1 MPIYDNSGANITGTN
16 YTGVDLSGSNF
27 TNANA
32 TNVNFTNANI
42 TNVTFKNTLIVG
54 AIISTLT
61 FSNLQKGQLLVR
73 SANNGITA
81 INNLTSLT
89 KTEFSL
95 IQSSISP
102 YSITTVQ
109 TVAVKLPNG
118 QNQVTFTPS
127 ITELVNIYIATTQ
140 PVNINGLY
148 TIQTTGSLI
157 QDVSNGNATL
167 NFLKFGTIPYRVTS
181 GEGIIAL
188 IPLDINVYKVNNSGL
203 GDIIS
208 VGAFSGA
215 TGATGVTG
223 ASGTIGIN
231 GAAGATGPTGAV
243 GATGASGT
251 IGTNGAA
258 GATGPTGLAGT
269 AGTTGPTG
277 ASGTSSTD
285 ADTFVY
291 YLDSTTTASNPGT
304 GKFRLNNFSVQNSA
318 TAVYINNKDNT
329 SANNNIYA
337 YFSQLSLYGS
347 SSIGYAYLKIQDIQ
361 DYSNYI
367 IYKVTA
373 VTLNDSSSTGW
384 ITLTITNVVPIITP
398 LITAHTCYLSF
409 TPFGPMGATGTT
421 GPTGPTGPV
430 STASLASTMTI
441 GNKASTT
448 LDMSSNAITNV
459 TTLTATTVTPTTI
472 TGWNV
477 KSLAQGTNVT
487 ISNDGAGTYTINSSG
502 GGGGTGQT
510 GPTGPTGAVGP
521 VYTPISTT
529 LQDGLLSVL
538 SAYAGQTG
546 NNAYPTN
553 VQSWDFDSYDY
564 VVLLEIKQTGSVG
577 NTHLRYTWFDDATL
591 ARYCYSWMEDAEG
604 TFSSNEANENM
615 IIFLNS
621 INASTAPVEIHHY
634 IKITFTRPKFST
646 NTIIGN
652 IESYSTAR
660 DTNGYP
666 NRTYKSVATT
676 AYSSTSVTTGI
687 LSSRLV
693 FYNNSSSGFAVA
705 NQAYCK
711 IMKKPRAESGGEFV
725 SSSASSTIVSLQLFS
740 GSPVSIGSIGGYSN
754 NQYLFGSSTY
764 DFDNYN
770 YDIEF
775 VINQT
780 SGTGL
785 LFYFCWDNVV
795 DFSYYQV
802 QYNDWDGSTTYIGGN
817 PHSAIFYTQ
826 SVSDFQGSYKGTLRA
841 LPAPGGASNNNRL
854 VLEGTM
860 SINFQTTGTRTFSQL
875 PRCSKTII
883 TYAGS
888 SQNSIA
894 QFSGTHSLSLWAAGN
909 SYASNN
915 SINMRITKVQK
926 GSAISSVGIASLAST
941 MTIGNKAST
950 TLDMSSNAITNVT
963 TLTATTVTPTTIT
976 GWNVKDLT
984 VGTGI
989 SVSNNGAGVY
999 TVSVPLINQTVPY
1012 YSTTFTLSTSG
1023 NTLVLPNPID
1033 LDVFEVDMVLEALL
1047 AQSGSS
1053 NTFFTIY
1060 YNEFLTTGRT
1070 TWTNQLHDDTEFT
1083 ATGTYPQC
1091 YLYPVFGYVPNY
1103 PSMPANSTQYFT
1115 SVLNILK
1122 QPDTTLSRCPI
1133 ITHFKTSVGCSD
1145 SGGTK
1150 ITSNGAFQY
1159 QVGQIQ
1165 GSVTGGT
1172 TSFPTLTRI
1181 TFGQYG
1187 VGSSYRSSL
1196 SGNPVRMLLYLKR
1209 KNTSY

>member
-32 TNVNFTNANI
+32 TNVNFTNAII

-54 AIISTLT
+54 ATISTLT

-89 KTEFSL
+89 KPEFSL

-223 ASGTIGIN
+223 AN
-231 GAAGATGPTGAV
+231 
-243 GATGASGT
+243 GT

-258 GATGPTGLAGT
+258 GAAGATGPTGIAGT
-269 AGTTGPTG
+269 VGATGPTG

-318 TAVYINNKDNT
+318 TAVYISNKDNT

-347 SSIGYAYLKIQDIQ
+347 SSIGYAYLKIQDVQ

-384 ITLTITNVVPIITP
+384 ITLTITNIVPIITP
-398 LITAHTCYLSF
+398 LVTAHTCYLSF

-421 GPTGPTGPV
+421 GPTGSIGPTGPV
-430 STASLASTMTI
+430 
-441 GNKASTT
+441 
-448 LDMSSNAITNV
+448 
-459 TTLTATTVTPTTI
+459 
-472 TGWNV
+472 
-477 KSLAQGTNVT
+477 
-487 ISNDGAGTYTINSSG
+487 
-502 GGGGTGQT
+502 
-510 GPTGPTGAVGP
+510 
-521 VYTPISTT
+521 
-529 LQDGLLSVL
+529 
-538 SAYAGQTG
+538 
-546 NNAYPTN
+546 
-553 VQSWDFDSYDY
+553 
-564 VVLLEIKQTGSVG
+564 
-577 NTHLRYTWFDDATL
+577 
-591 ARYCYSWMEDAEG
+591 
-604 TFSSNEANENM
+604 
-615 IIFLNS
+615 
-621 INASTAPVEIHHY
+621 
-634 IKITFTRPKFST
+634 
-646 NTIIGN
+646 
-652 IESYSTAR
+652 
-660 DTNGYP
+660 
-666 NRTYKSVATT
+666 
-676 AYSSTSVTTGI
+676 
-687 LSSRLV
+687 
-693 FYNNSSSGFAVA
+693 
-705 NQAYCK
+705 
-711 IMKKPRAESGGEFV
+711 
-725 SSSASSTIVSLQLFS
+725 
-740 GSPVSIGSIGGYSN
+740 
-754 NQYLFGSSTY
+754 
-764 DFDNYN
+764 
-770 YDIEF
+770 
-775 VINQT
+775 
-780 SGTGL
+780 
-785 LFYFCWDNVV
+785 
-795 DFSYYQV
+795 
-802 QYNDWDGSTTYIGGN
+802 
-817 PHSAIFYTQ
+817 
-826 SVSDFQGSYKGTLRA
+826 
-841 LPAPGGASNNNRL
+841 PA
-854 VLEGTM
+854 
-860 SINFQTTGTRTFSQL
+860 
-875 PRCSKTII
+875 
-883 TYAGS
+883 
-888 SQNSIA
+888 
-894 QFSGTHSLSLWAAGN
+894 
-909 SYASNN
+909 
-915 SINMRITKVQK
+915 
-926 GSAISSVGIASLAST
+926 ASLAST

-1012 YSTTFTLSTSG
+1012 YYTTFTLSTSG

-1033 LDVFEVDMVLEALL
+1033 LDVFEVEMVLEGLL
-1047 AQSGSS
+1047 AQSGTS

-1060 YNEFLTTGRT
+1060 YNEIYANPGGGRT
-1070 TWTNQLHDDTEFT
+1070 TWTNQVHNDGEFI
-1083 ATGTYPQC
+1083 ATGDYPQC
-1091 YLYPVFGYVPNY
+1091 YINPVFGYVPNY

-1115 SVLNILK
+1115 SILNILK
-1122 QPDTTLSRCPI
+1122 LPDTTLSRCPI
-1133 ITHFKTSVGCSD
+1133 ITQFKTSVGCSD

-1150 ITSNGAFQY
+1150 ITSDGAFQY

-1165 GSVTGGT
+1165 GSVNGGT

-1181 TFGQYG
+1181 TIGQYG
-1187 VGSSYRSSL
+1187 LGSSYRSSL

>member
-1 MPIYDNSGANITGTN
+1 MPIYDNSGANLTGTN

-27 TNANA
+27 TNAIA
-32 TNVNFTNANI
+32 TNVDFTNANI
-42 TNVTFKNTLIVG
+42 TNVTFKNTLIVD

-89 KTEFSL
+89 KSEFSL

-127 ITELVNIYIATTQ
+127 ITELVNIYIATSQ
-140 PVNINGLY
+140 PVNINGIY

-167 NFLKFGTIPYRVTS
+167 NFLKFGTIPYRITA

-188 IPLDINVYKVNNSGL
+188 IPLDVNVYKVNNSGL

-231 GAAGATGPTGAV
+231 GAAGATGPTG
-243 GATGASGT
+243 
-251 IGTNGAA
+251 IA
-258 GATGPTGLAGT
+258 GA

-277 ASGTSSTD
+277 AIGTSSTD

-291 YLDSTTTASNPGT
+291 FFDSTITASNPGT
-304 GKFRLNNFSVQNSA
+304 GKFRLNNFADQNSA
-318 TAVYINNKDNT
+318 TAVYISNKDNT
-329 SANNNIYA
+329 TANNNIYA

-347 SSIGYAYLKIQDIQ
+347 SSIGYAYLKIQDVQ

-373 VTLNDSSSTGW
+373 VTLNDTSSTGW
-384 ITLTITNVVPIITP
+384 ITLTIANVVPIITP
-398 LITAHTCYLSF
+398 LISAHTCYLSF
-409 TPFGPMGATGTT
+409 TLIGPIGATGPT
-421 GPTGPTGPV
+421 GITGAVGPTGPV

-459 TTLTATTVTPTTI
+459 TTLTATTVTPTNI

-487 ISNDGAGTYTINSSG
+487 ISNDGLGTYTINSSG
-502 GGGGTGQT
+502 GGGGTGTT
-510 GPTGPTGAVGP
+510 GPTGATGAVGP

-529 LQDGLLSVL
+529 LEDRLLSVIT
-538 SAYAGQTG
+538 AYAGQTG
-546 NNAYPTN
+546 NNAYSTN
-553 VQSWDFDSYDY
+553 TQSWDFDNYDY
-564 VVLLEIKQTGSVG
+564 VVLLEYKQTGSVG
-577 NTHLRYTWFDDATL
+577 GTHLRYTWFDDTTL
-591 ARYCYSWMEDAEG
+591 ARYCYSWMENAES
-604 TFSSNEANENM
+604 TFSSNELNENM
-615 IIFLNS
+615 IIYLNG

-634 IKITFTRPKFST
+634 IKLTFTRPKFST
-646 NTIIGN
+646 NTIFGN
-652 IESYSTAR
+652 IEHYSTAR

-666 NRTYKSVATT
+666 NRTYKTMATT
-676 AYSSTSVTTGI
+676 AYSSASVTTGI

-711 IMKKPRAESGGEFV
+711 IMRKPRAESGGEFV
-725 SSSASSTIVSLQLFS
+725 GATGSSTTVSLQVFS
-740 GSPVSIGSIGGYSN
+740 GPPVSINSIGGFSN
-754 NQYLFGSSTY
+754 NQYNFGSSAY

-780 SGTGL
+780 SVSGIL
-785 LFYFCWDNVV
+785 VYWCWDDVV
-795 DFSYYQV
+795 DFTYYQV
-802 QYNDWDGSTTYIGGN
+802 NYNDWDGTSTYIGGN
-817 PHSAIFYTQ
+817 SHSALFYTQ
-826 SVSDFQGSYKGTLRA
+826 NTSGFQASFKGTLRA
-841 LPAPGGASNNNRL
+841 LPAPSSSYYNRL
-854 VLEGTM
+854 ALEGTITM
-860 SINFQTTGTRTFSQL
+860 NFQSSASRAFGGL
-875 PRCSKTII
+875 PRVSRTLS
-883 TYAGS
+883 TYTGAT
-888 SQNSIA
+888 QNSIS
-894 QFSGTHSLSLWAAGN
+894 QFNGSHNFSLWAAGD

-915 SINMRITKVQK
+915 PINMRITRVQK
-926 GSAISSVGIASLAST
+926 GTAVSSVGIASLAST

-1012 YSTTFTLSTSG
+1012 YSTTFVLATGG
-1023 NTLVLPNPID
+1023 NILTLPNPID
-1033 LDVFEVDMVLEALL
+1033 LDVFEVEMVLEGLL
-1047 AQSGSS
+1047 AQSGTS

-1060 YNEFLTTGRT
+1060 YNEIYANPGAGRT
-1070 TWTNQLHDDTEFT
+1070 TWTNQVHNDGEFIT
-1083 ATGTYPQC
+1083 TGDYPQC
-1091 YLYPVFGYVPNY
+1091 YTNPVFCYLPNY
-1103 PSMPANSTQYFT
+1103 PSMPANSIQYFT
-1115 SVLNILK
+1115 SVLRILK
-1122 QPDTTLSRCPI
+1122 LPDTTLSRCPI
-1133 ITHFKTSVGCSD
+1133 TTMFKTSVGCSN
-1145 SGGTK
+1145 SAGTK
-1150 ITSNGAFQY
+1150 ITSDGAFQY

-1172 TSFPTLTRI
+1172 TSFPTLTQI

-1187 VGSSYRSSL
+1187 VGNSYRSSL

-1209 KNTSY
+1209 RNTSY